1 MIRFGLKYTTK
12 NQFMKILLTLV
23 FALMVMLSFGQKK
36 QLVEYKDAI
45 VLKAVAEL
53 DSVSALPDSDFL
65 KEIRESKI
73 SGNYVF
79 DITIREK
86 GLVATVF
93 VVNDGENPIEKQNLM
108 KDIVKRYRFSF
119 KVPKGKSYKFQ
130 YTFSF

>member
-1 MIRFGLKYTTK
+1 
-12 NQFMKILLTLV
+12 MKVLFTLG

-45 VLKAVAEL
+45 VLRAVAEL
-53 DSVSALPDSDFL
+53 DSVSASPESDFR
-65 KEIRESKI
+65 KEIQESNI

-86 GLVATVF
+86 GMVATVF
-93 VVNDGENPIEKQNLM
+93 VVNDGENPIDKQNRM
-108 KDIVKRYRFSF
+108 KDIMKRYRFSF